1 MKRLILRRSVITLIA
16 AALVILQACSP
27 LSAVNAVAPS
37 SGITAIPDLSYG
49 TGDRQMLD
57 LYRPDGAQAALPTI
71 LFFYGGSW
79 KRGSREKYAFAA
91 RALAREGYLVAV
103 ADYRTYPDVKF
114 PAFVHDGAKAVAW
127 LTQNAEKYGGHT
139 DQIHMVGHSA
149 GAHIAAMIALDEKY
163 LARENLSRDVLGR
176 WVGLAGPYA
185 FYPSK
190 VRSVRDIFSDL
201 SDENQARPIT
211 FAAVPG
217 APSALLLHGGDDTLV
232 LPENSEQLASAL
244 SAAGVSAH
252 AHIYP
257 EIGHIRLVLSL
268 SAPFQGFASSLKDSV
283 QFLKTG
289 DVPEPL

>member
-1 MKRLILRRSVITLIA
+1 
-16 AALVILQACSP
+16 
-27 LSAVNAVAPS
+27 
-37 SGITAIPDLSYG
+37 
-49 TGDRQMLD
+49 MLD

-149 GAHIAAMIALDEKY
+149 GAHIAAMIALD
-163 LARENLSRDVLGR
+163 
-176 WVGLAGPYA
+176 
-185 FYPSK
+185 
-190 VRSVRDIFSDL
+190 
-201 SDENQARPIT
+201 
-211 FAAVPG
+211 
-217 APSALLLHGGDDTLV
+217 DTLV